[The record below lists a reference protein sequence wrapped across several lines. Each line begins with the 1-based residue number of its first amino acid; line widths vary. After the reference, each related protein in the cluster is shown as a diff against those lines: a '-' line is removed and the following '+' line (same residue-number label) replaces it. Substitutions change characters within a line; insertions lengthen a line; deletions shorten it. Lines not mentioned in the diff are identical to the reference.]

1 MTLFRLKWRQNES
14 SLTQNGVKKHK
25 KVSKSE
31 IMNQNTLKKQW
42 NDSEFKILNQNMLKK
57 QWNDSI
63 FEIMAFFDFE
73 HAKNLCD
80 LNSSSCFP

>member
-1 MTLFRLKWRQNES
+1 MTLFLLNWSQNES

-42 NDSEFKILNQNMLKK
+42 NQNLKFWTKTCLKDSEMIQYLKL
-57 QWNDSI
+57 WH
-63 FEIMAFFDFE
+63 FFWFW
-73 HAKNLCD
+73 AC
-80 LNSSSCFP
+80 